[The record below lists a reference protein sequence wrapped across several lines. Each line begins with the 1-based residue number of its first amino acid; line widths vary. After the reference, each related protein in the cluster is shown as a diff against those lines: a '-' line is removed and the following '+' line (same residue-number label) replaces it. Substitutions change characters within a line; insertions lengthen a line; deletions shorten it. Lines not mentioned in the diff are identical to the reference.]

1 MRFLLIAFL
10 STLVVSCGQSGSSS
24 KSGTSEDDRQNEEY
38 VTDVREVDLLDVAMD
53 VPVEISGNK
62 IIFKQS
68 VADSASG
75 VRSSCNVSVTS
86 GEAYSYSVD
95 GSKLTLKTSSGEKMN
110 LTRVSGS
117 GNSIVGSWTGKTYKG
132 DQLVLRR
139 VTFVSESRLVM
150 RTHCES

>member
-10 STLVVSCGQSGSSS
+10 STLVVSCGQNGSSS
-24 KSGTSEDDRQNEEY
+24 KSGSGDDRQNEEY

-53 VPVEISGNK
+53 VPVEITGNK

-86 GEAYSYSVD
+86 GEAYTYSVD
-95 GSKLTLKTSSGEKMN
+95 GSSLTLKTAGGEKMS
-110 LTRVSGS
+110 LKRVSGS
-117 GNSIVGSWTGKTYKG
+117 GNSIVGSWSGKSYKG
-132 DQLVLRR
+132 EQLVMRR
-139 VTFVSESRLVM
+139 ITFVSENRLIM